1 MMMTIKPT
9 TMVVM
14 GTLAFTGTGAFA
26 SIGAQTL
33 DGSMIEGVRAEM
45 NGSILDSF
53 SAIVDSNPDSAPEY
67 VWTIDGQPFDGYF
80 IDFHD
85 STTRFFY
92 SWAEWGGAYYPDP
105 ASTFIFTDIDDT
117 MADFT
122 GIQLGD
128 FFGEEVDWTQLDFGL
143 IDGNQFYVDF
153 TGISDD
159 SMLIRT
165 GDFFD
170 LELTFAPA
178 PASVA
183 LFLGAGF
190 AGRRRRT

>member
-1 MMMTIKPT
+1 
-9 TMVVM
+9 
-14 GTLAFTGTGAFA
+14 
-26 SIGAQTL
+26 
-33 DGSMIEGVRAEM
+33 MIEGVWAD
-45 NGSILDSF
+45 NGGPILDSF
-53 SAIVDSNPDSAPEY
+53 SAIVDSNQDSAPEY
-67 VWTIDGQPFDGYF
+67 VWTFDDQPFDGYF

-85 STTRFFY
+85 STRRSFY
-92 SWAEWGGAYYPDP
+92 SWAEWTGAYNAYQG
-105 ASTFIFTDIDDT
+105 STFIFADIDDT

-122 GIQLGD
+122 GIELGD

-153 TGISDD
+153 TGISND
-159 SMLIRT
+159 SMPIRN

-190 AGRRRRT
+190 DGRRRRS